1 MSEPMSDKCPKC
13 GAEFDTRTYWNW
25 RGCQQQGYVD
35 EPKTMFFM
43 CGRAGRHPE
52 DTVGCLRRQLADARA
67 EVDQLKAENAELR
80 AAYRLDGAPWF
91 RKNCRRQRCVGAKI
105 CQECPFRAGIE
116 AAEAARERSEG

>member
-1 MSEPMSDKCPKC
+1 MSEPMSEERFAQLRSIA
-13 GAEFDTRTYWNW
+13 AE
-25 RGCQQQGYVD
+25 
-35 EPKTMFFM
+35 
-43 CGRAGRHPE
+43 
-52 DTVGCLRRQLADARA
+52 RRYDLEFEELLA
-67 EVDQLKAENAELR
+67 EVDRLKRENAKLR